1 MTREGLTSGSGTRLA
16 VMNLR
21 LRIEK
26 VAAQAVV
33 DAFPSHSVNVAQSN
47 VGNRLAFV
55 LVAYESRVTPSE
67 LLGLLRLARHV
78 YRRTSDVL
86 HGRSSMVN
94 FPAVL
99 LAEWDVIV
107 SRLETISRVG
117 LPTVENT
124 VLDR

>member
-1 MTREGLTSGSGTRLA
+1 
-16 VMNLR
+16 MNLR

-26 VAAQAVV
+26 VATRALV
-33 DAFPSHSVNVAQSN
+33 DAFPSHSLKVDEAKISN
-47 VGNRLAFV
+47 QLAFV
-55 LVAYESRVTPSE
+55 LIAYESRAAPSE

-99 LAEWDVIV
+99 LSEWEAIV
-107 SRLETISRVG
+107 LRLETISRVDP
-117 LPTVENT
+117 PTVKAQFLSAEFAE
-124 VLDR
+124 